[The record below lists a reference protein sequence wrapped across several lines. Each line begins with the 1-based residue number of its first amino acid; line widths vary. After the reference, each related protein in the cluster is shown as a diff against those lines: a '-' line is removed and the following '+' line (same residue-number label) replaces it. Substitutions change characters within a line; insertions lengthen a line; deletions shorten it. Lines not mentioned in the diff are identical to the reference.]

1 MVHINVNPLRNKFDM
16 LTTTTF
22 QKISMFGVILICV
35 LPSHLV
41 TRHQERENFQGN
53 YLLYSIR
60 II

>member
-22 QKISMFGVILICV
+22 QKISIFGVILICV

-53 YLLYSIR
+53 YLLY
-60 II
+60 